1 MDRLTLATDTHAA
14 LVELLERLDAAHYD
28 FVTPTPSTVRRWGAR
43 ARPSL
48 PSLRDIFGW
57 GARFGPDALD
67 SDWIDVLRRAD
78 ALDEQGAERRC
89 RLRAAR
95 VEGRLFLH
103 SAFAGAGASAVF
115 VGPDSYRFAA
125 LIRRE
130 IGAAGVRSV
139 LDVGAGAGV
148 GAITAGALA
157 PGARVF
163 ASDINAAAL
172 RLASANAAHA
182 GVAAT
187 FQLADGLSGA
197 RSPLDLI
204 LANPPYVAGDSG
216 RTYKDGGGDHGE
228 RLALD
233 WASAALDH
241 LAPGGRFILYT
252 GSPVR
257 VGGHDI
263 VRAGLKA
270 LVRGT
275 DFKLSYGEID
285 PDVFSG
291 ELRRAAY
298 DEIERIAAVGAVI
311 RRAA

>member
-1 MDRLTLATDTHAA
+1 MDRPTLATDTHAA
-14 LVELLERLDAAHYD
+14 LVEMLGRLDAAGYD
-28 FVTPTPSTVRRWGAR
+28 FVTPTPSTVRRWAAR
-43 ARPSL
+43 AKPERPG
-48 PSLRDIFGW
+48 LRDVFGW
-57 GARFGPDALD
+57 GAPFRSDAFD
-67 SDWIDVLRRAD
+67 GDWIDVLRRAD
-78 ALDEQGAERRC
+78 ALEEQGDTLRC

-103 SAFAGAGASAVF
+103 SAFPGAGASAVF

-130 IGAAGVRSV
+130 IGQAAVRSL

-148 GAITAGALA
+148 GAITAGALT
-157 PGARVF
+157 PGARLL

-197 RSPLDLI
+197 GGALDLI

-228 RLALD
+228 RLALE

-252 GSPVR
+252 GSPIR
-257 VGGHDI
+257 AGGHDV
-263 VRAGLKA
+263 VRAGLEA

-291 ELRRAAY
+291 ELRRAPY

-311 RRAA
+311 RRAG